1 MRIASLSSLR
11 RNFSN
16 CDYPCFPRI
25 GLALVRV
32 SLLPRFCDLACLNRV
47 FLLFGVHIALLNE
60 VMVNITFRNFSSFWV
75 ACFAVRN
82 STRTFAVISTVRK
95 ISSTREPSTSASFNQ
110 ES

>member
-1 MRIASLSSLR
+1 MRIAFLSSLR
-11 RNFSN
+11 RIYSN

-32 SLLPRFCDLACLNRV
+32 SLLERFCDLAYLRSRI
-47 FLLFGVHIALLNE
+47 FLFGVHIALLNE
-60 VMVNITFRNFSSFWV
+60 VMDIITFRNFSSFWV